1 LESTIESTT
10 KTVSETST
18 SIDTLSQTTSTLI
31 SQKQEL
37 KQQVKIV
44 TGSEQTKIQEQIDSI
59 TTEIVTNR
67 KEIETLVTKREE
79 AITEETTARTEITYY
94 SQ

>member
-1 LESTIESTT
+1 
-10 KTVSETST
+10 
-18 SIDTLSQTTSTLI
+18 
-31 SQKQEL
+31 L

-59 TTEIVTNR
+59 TTEIV
-67 KEIETLVTKREE
+67 ETLVTKREE